1 MDISIVIVSWNVK
14 PLLKRCI
21 ASIRKDAPGAEII
34 VVDNASHDGSAD
46 MVADESGVRLIRNAT
61 NRGFAAATN
70 QGLRVASR
78 GTLLLLNPDAALQ
91 PGAATALVSYLQ
103 NHPAVGIVGPR
114 LVAPDGEMQ
123 RSVRAFPQL
132 SDQVLILLKLHHLM
146 PRMPS
151 LRRYFMH
158 GFDAARTQPVDQVMG
173 AAFAFRRDVLDRVGA
188 FDESFF
194 VWFEEVDY
202 CRRAA
207 DAGLSV
213 HYLAEPAVTHIG
225 GASFRQMLAI
235 PEQLQFTRSLLRYF
249 WKHQPRWQWLVLLA
263 VTPVSLALA
272 ALVQIGERIVRPAHQ
287 R

>member
-1 MDISIVIVSWNVK
+1 MDLSVIVVSWNVK

-21 ASIRKDAPGAEII
+21 ASIRSDAPGAEII

-46 MVADESGVRLIRNAT
+46 MVADEPGVHLIRNVT

-91 PGAATALVSYLQ
+91 PGASTALVAYLRD
-103 NHPAVGIVGPR
+103 HPIVGIVGPR
-114 LVAPDGEMQ
+114 LIDSDGTTQ

-132 SDQVLILLKLHHLM
+132 SDQLLILLKLHRLIPH
-146 PRMPS
+146 MPS
-151 LRRYFMH
+151 LRRYFMYQ
-158 GFDAARTQPVDQVMG
+158 FDASRTQSVDQVMG
-173 AAFAFRRDVLDRVGA
+173 AAFAFRRDVLDRVGT

-202 CRRAA
+202 CRRVV

-213 HYLAEPAVTHIG
+213 HFLAEPSVTHVG
-225 GASFRQMLAI
+225 GASFRQLLAV
-235 PEQLQFTRSLLRYF
+235 PEQLQFIRSLLRYF
-249 WKHQPRWQWLVLLA
+249 WKHQPRWQWWVLLVATPASLVLSGA
-263 VTPVSLALA
+263 VQLIERAKRPTA
-272 ALVQIGERIVRPAHQ
+272 A
-287 R
+287 